1 MPETAL
7 LPPSPSASPA
17 EGDAPALPAHL
28 GAPDDDWLPP
38 PQAEVKASFLPPAT
52 PALRTYPDVAPARPQ
67 KAATDTAQAA
77 RGTATRS
84 DWSICVALM
93 VIAALFRIYLM
104 NTVFTHVDSDQAV
117 LGLMA
122 YHVQAG
128 ER

>member
-28 GAPDDDWLPP
+28 GAPDDDWLP
-38 PQAEVKASFLPPAT
+38 LPPAT

-84 DWSICVALM
+84 DWGICVALM

-104 NTVFTHVDSDQAV
+104 NTVFAH
-117 LGLMA
+117 
-122 YHVQAG
+122 
-128 ER
+128 